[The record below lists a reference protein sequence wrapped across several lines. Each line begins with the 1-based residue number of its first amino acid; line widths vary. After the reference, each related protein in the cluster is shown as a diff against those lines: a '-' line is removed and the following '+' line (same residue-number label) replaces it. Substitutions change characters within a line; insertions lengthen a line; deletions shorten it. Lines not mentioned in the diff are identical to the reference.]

1 MSGSIALQCQ
11 GGQGA
16 CGVGVWH
23 QGGWGVSP
31 RCASTSLTTGAGGGG
46 GGGGREGGNGDW
58 FGSVRADSQSRVA
71 WAAAAMHAGVSTE
84 AKIYRQ
90 PFWKRPTAQVLNYTL
105 PGKPGLICFL
115 IFGFWPKDLKT

>member
-23 QGGWGVSP
+23 QGGWGVWP
-31 RCASTSLTTGAGGGG
+31 RCASTSLTTGAGAAG

-58 FGSVRADSQSRVA
+58 FGSVRLSLTHS
-71 WAAAAMHAGVSTE
+71 
-84 AKIYRQ
+84 
-90 PFWKRPTAQVLNYTL
+90 
-105 PGKPGLICFL
+105 PGLLGLPRQCMPGFL
-115 IFGFWPKDLKT
+115 PSLKYVDSHSGKDQQPRC